1 MRTAVILLV
10 GIAAVVSGFQYTKE
24 WEEWKKEH
32 GRAYESDDIE
42 LLRHIIWESNQQFVL
57 EHNANADKFGYTVEM
72 NEFADLVSLFYK
84 LQLHYSDCIV
94 FCLMLKGIK

>member
-1 MRTAVILLV
+1 MKCVVVLLV

-32 GRAYESDDIE
+32 SRVYESDDAE
-42 LLRHIIWESNQQFVL
+42 VVRHIIWESNQQFVL
-57 EHNANADKFGYTVEM
+57 EHNANADKFGFTVEM
-72 NEFADLVSLFYK
+72 NEFADLVSLFYD

-94 FCLMLKGIK
+94 FCLPLKGVQ